1 MPKIR
6 QQCKKWKRNCH
17 SFKKLDSF
25 LTKLE
30 YNRYYWTQ
38 FQLRLVFFRPPS
50 IVGLSP
56 HGYKTLYKPL
66 IGVSTRLAVLCVSR
80 NTGIVRETSTKERK
94 GDVLLLQLH
103 KYHGKGDKEADR
115 PPPHRQSRSA
125 RGERERGVYEDV
137 LRYSMYMCNSYIK
150 CIFLKDI
157 SRYV

>member
-1 MPKIR
+1 M
-6 QQCKKWKRNCH
+6 
-17 SFKKLDSF
+17 
-25 LTKLE
+25 
-30 YNRYYWTQ
+30 
-38 FQLRLVFFRPPS
+38 
-50 IVGLSP
+50 GLSP

-115 PPPHRQSRSA
+115 PPPIGRVDLLEG
-125 RGERERGVYEDV
+125 RGRGNEDV

>member
-1 MPKIR
+1 MPKTR

-115 PPPHRQSRSA
+115 PPPPHRQSRSA
-125 RGERERGVYEDV
+125 RGEFTKTFCDI
-137 LRYSMYMCNSYIK
+137 L
-150 CIFLKDI
+150 CICVI
-157 SRYV
+157 HI